1 MERSMESMDS
11 RHGLTQEEP
20 RPCVWEQAGAVSR
33 KLCSIRYDCPSCRF
47 DRIMRSIADE
57 NKRLKQEG
65 RVPEGKRGKI
75 ISWQEAMRTRPAS
88 RRPCVHH
95 MRGNISFRACT
106 HDYRCANC
114 DFDQYFHDQYV
125 VHAVVRPVDV
135 LDVKG
140 FRIPQGY
147 YLHSGHT
154 WIKVEESSIVRVGI
168 DEFALRLLGPF
179 DRIEAPLVG
188 KEVQQGRAD
197 IDVVRGAHKA
207 GLISPVSGVVTAVN
221 AKLREEGDAAGQDP
235 YSEGW
240 VTTIHTKTLRQDLK
254 NLMIHTES
262 AEFMEDE
269 VARLYQVIEETAGP
283 LAADGGQLG
292 HNIYGHMPELGWER
306 LVKSFLK
313 T

>member
-1 MERSMESMDS
+1 MESMDL
-11 RHGLTQEEP
+11 RHGLTKQELL
-20 RPCVWEQAGAVSR
+20 PCVWEQAGVVSR
-33 KLCSIRYDCPSCRF
+33 KLCRVRYDCPSCRF
-47 DRIMRSIADE
+47 DRIMRRIADE

-65 RVPEGKRGKI
+65 KVQEGKRGKI
-75 ISWQEAMRTRPAS
+75 ISWQEAMRNRPAS

-106 HDYRCANC
+106 HDYRCSNC

-135 LDVKG
+135 LDIKG

-154 WIKVEESSIVRVGI
+154 WIKVEESSTVRVGI

-188 KEVQQGRAD
+188 KVVEQGKVN
-197 IDVVRGAHKA
+197 INVVRGENRA

-221 AKLREEGDAAGQDP
+221 SKLREEGSPTGQDP

-262 AEFMEDE
+262 AEFMEGE
-269 VARLYQVIEETAGP
+269 VARLFQVIEETAGP

-306 LVKSFLK
+306 LVENFLR

>member
-1 MERSMESMDS
+1 MESMDL
-11 RHGLTQEEP
+11 RHGLTKEELL
-20 RPCVWEQAGAVSR
+20 PCVWEQAGVVSR
-33 KLCSIRYDCPSCRF
+33 KLCRVRYDCPSCRF
-47 DRIMRSIADE
+47 DRIMRRIADE

-65 RVPEGKRGKI
+65 KVQEGKRGKI
-75 ISWQEAMRTRPAS
+75 ISWQEAMRNRPAS

-95 MRGNISFRACT
+95 MRGNISFRVCT
-106 HDYRCANC
+106 HDYRCSNC

-135 LDVKG
+135 LDIKG
-140 FRIPQGY
+140 FKIPQGY

-154 WIKVEESSIVRVGI
+154 WIKVEESSTVRVGI

-188 KEVQQGRAD
+188 KVVEQGKVN
-197 IDVVRGAHKA
+197 INVVRGENRA

-221 AKLREEGDAAGQDP
+221 SKLREEGSSTGQDP

-262 AEFMEDE
+262 AEFMEGE
-269 VARLYQVIEETAGP
+269 VARLFQVIEETAGP

-306 LVKSFLK
+306 LVENFLR

>member
-1 MERSMESMDS
+1 MESMDL
-11 RHGLTQEEP
+11 RQGLTEEKP
-20 RPCVWEQAGAVSR
+20 LRCVWEQAGVVSR
-33 KLCSIRYDCPSCRF
+33 KACRIRYDCPSCRF
-47 DRIMRSIADE
+47 DRIMRRIADE
-57 NKRLKQEG
+57 NKRLRQEG
-65 RVPEGKRGKI
+65 KVPEGKRRKI

-95 MRGNISFRACT
+95 MRGHISFRACT
-106 HDYRCANC
+106 HDYRCSNC
-114 DFDQYFHDQYV
+114 DFDQYFHDQFV

-135 LDVKG
+135 LDIKG

-154 WIKVEESSIVRVGI
+154 WIKVEEGSTVRVGI

-221 AKLREEGDAAGQDP
+221 AKLREKGNAPGEDP

-262 AEFMEDE
+262 AEFMEGE
-269 VARLYQVIEETAGP
+269 VARLYKVIDETAGP
-283 LAADGGQLG
+283 LAADGGLLG
-292 HNIYGHMPELGWER
+292 HDIYGHMPELGWER
-306 LVKSFLK
+306 LVQGFLR

>member
-1 MERSMESMDS
+1 
-11 RHGLTQEEP
+11 
-20 RPCVWEQAGAVSR
+20 
-33 KLCSIRYDCPSCRF
+33 
-47 DRIMRSIADE
+47 MRRIADE
-57 NKRLKQEG
+57 NKQLKQEG
-65 RVPEGKRGKI
+65 KVLKGKRGKI

-106 HDYRCANC
+106 HDYRCSNC
-114 DFDQYFHDQYV
+114 DFDQFFHDQYV

-135 LDVKG
+135 LDIKG

-154 WIKVEESSIVRVGI
+154 WIKVEESSTVRVGI
-168 DEFALRLLGPF
+168 DDFALRLLGPF
-179 DRIEAPLVG
+179 DHIEAPLVG

-197 IDVVRGAHKA
+197 IDVVRGTHRAT
-207 GLISPVSGVVTAVN
+207 LMSPVSGVVMAVN
-221 AKLREEGDAAGQDP
+221 AKLREKGDGIGQDP

-240 VTTIHTKTLRQDLK
+240 VMTIHTKTLRQDLK

-262 AEFMEDE
+262 AEFMECE
-269 VARLYQVIEETAGP
+269 VACLYEIIEETAGP
-283 LAADGGQLG
+283 LAADGGLLG

-306 LVKSFLK
+306 LVKSFLR

>member
-1 MERSMESMDS
+1 MESMNL
-11 RHGLTQEEP
+11 RHGLTKEAP
-20 RPCVWEQAGAVSR
+20 LRCVWEQAGVVSR
-33 KLCSIRYDCPSCRF
+33 KLCRIRYDCPSCRF
-47 DRIMRSIADE
+47 DRIMRRIADE
-57 NKRLKQEG
+57 NKQLKQEG
-65 RVPEGKRGKI
+65 KVPEEKRGKI
-75 ISWQEAMRTRPAS
+75 ISWQEAMRTRPVS

-106 HDYRCANC
+106 HDYRCSNC

-135 LDVKG
+135 LDIKG

-154 WIKVEESSIVRVGI
+154 WIKIEESSTVRVGI

-179 DRIEAPLVG
+179 DRIEAPLIG
-188 KEVQQGRAD
+188 KEVKQGRAD
-197 IDVVRGAHKA
+197 IDVVRDEHRASFM
-207 GLISPVSGVVTAVN
+207 SPVSGVVMAVN
-221 AKLREEGDAAGQDP
+221 AKLREKGDDAGQDP

-269 VARLYQVIEETAGP
+269 VARLYQVIDETTGP
-283 LAADGGQLG
+283 LAADGGLLG

-306 LVKSFLK
+306 LVKSFLR